1 MNKLVSIIMPVKNGN
16 NYMREAIYSIK
27 NQKVNSEIIVVD
39 DGSTDNT
46 FDIAEKL
53 GCKVIKHEINK
64 GQVAAKNTGL
74 KNAQGNFII
83 FCDHDDLLE
92 PNALKTMLEEFEQDI
107 DLMVVNAKI
116 IDFISPDAKNL
127 TRSIKTEP
135 YYGCI
140 GGSMLI
146 KKEVFDKIGLFD
158 ASVQA
163 GEVIALTSNFAKHR
177 IKVKKIDFVS
187 SKRRIHDTNY
197 GVMNSRNEFKDYAAL
212 LRAKLRK

>member
-16 NYMREAIYSIK
+16 NYIREAIESIK
-27 NQKVNSEIIVVD
+27 NQDVNSEIIVID

-46 FDIAEKL
+46 ASIAEEL

-74 KNAQGNFII
+74 KNARGNFII

-92 PNALKTMLEEFEQDI
+92 PNALKTMLEEFEQDAG
-107 DLMVVNAKI
+107 LMVVIAKI
-116 IDFISPDAKNL
+116 RDFISPDARNL

-135 YYGCI
+135 YYGCL
-140 GGSMLI
+140 GGAMLI
-146 KKEVFDKIGLFD
+146 RREVFDKIGLFD
-158 ASVQA
+158 ESVQA
-163 GEVIALTSNFAKHR
+163 GEVLALTSNFAEYK
-177 IKVKKIDFVS
+177 IKIKKIDMVS

-197 GVMNSRNEFKDYAAL
+197 GIINSRNEFKDYAAL
-212 LRAKLRK
+212 LRAKVRK